1 MRHDISAASSHK
13 VLTTLTAGA
22 VRLRDPER
30 PQSSPRQTSGRGW
43 RLRGPGH
50 ALLHP
55 PEGGAAQRVRLSAG
69 PGVFHLLRAGVLHF
83 IRTAVWECL
92 RRKVWDKG
100 KASTYKIYNGS
111 QTPISGGWWFLKQFI
126 RWLSPSVRRS
136 MLDYLRG
143 AVHHRIRSGKY
154 SRQNIESDPPSMSKI
169 FLFFFCFLALPWLL
183 FEQECSTKYE
193 QKCKTEYDDVCETK
207 ESDQSRTYNAM
218 SPVLSLVSIPV
229 T

>member
-1 MRHDISAASSHK
+1 MRHDISAASCHK

-30 PQSSPRQTSGRGW
+30 PQSSPRQASGRGW

-69 PGVFHLLRAGVLHF
+69 PGVFHLLRAGVFHF
-83 IRTAVWECL
+83 VRTAVWECL

-100 KASTYKIYNGS
+100 KASTYKKYNGS

-154 SRQNIESDPPSMSKI
+154 SRQNIESDPPPLCQRFS
-169 FLFFFCFLALPWLL
+169 C
-183 FEQECSTKYE
+183 
-193 QKCKTEYDDVCETK
+193 
-207 ESDQSRTYNAM
+207 
-218 SPVLSLVSIPV
+218 
-229 T
+229 